1 MAKSG
6 KIYKVRIA
14 QVAADFIRAQ
24 SRKTQRQILDKIA
37 LLAKDPYGRG
47 ERIKNTPDMFKI
59 RSGDYRIAYKVEEGQ
74 LLILVVRVGHRQDF
88 YRYFDQ

>member
-1 MAKSG
+1 MAMSG

-24 SRKTQRQILDKIA
+24 SRKIQRQILDKISF
-37 LLAKDPYGRG
+37 LAKDPYNRG
-47 ERIKNTPDMFKI
+47 ERIKSTPDMFKI
-59 RSGDYRIAYKVEEGQ
+59 RSGNYRIAYKVEKGR

-88 YRYFDQ
+88 YRYFDG

>member
-1 MAKSG
+1 MARSG

-14 QVAADFIRAQ
+14 QVAADFIREQ
-24 SRKTQRQILDKIA
+24 SAKIQRQILDKIA
-37 LLAKDPYGRG
+37 LLAKDPYNRG
-47 ERIKNTPDMFKI
+47 ERIKSTPDMFKT
-59 RSGDYRIAYKVEEGQ
+59 RAGDYQIAYKVEKGR

>member
-1 MAKSG
+1 MAKPR

-24 SRKTQRQILDKIA
+24 SRKIQRQILDKIA
-37 LLAKDPYGRG
+37 LLAKDPYNRG
-47 ERIKNTPDMFKI
+47 ERIKGADDMFKI
-59 RSGDYRIAYKVEEGQ
+59 RSGDYRIAYKVEKAQ

>member
-1 MAKSG
+1 MPG

-14 QVAADFIRAQ
+14 QAAADFIRAQ

-47 ERIKNTPDMFKI
+47 ERIKSTPDMFRI
-59 RSGDYRIAYKVEEGQ
+59 RSGDYRIAYKVEKGR
-74 LLILVVRVGHRQDF
+74 LLILVVCVGHRRDF